1 LIGISVMS
9 KAQGI
14 ALRRSGGICDHADRE
29 WQGASIPGRI
39 GATEDAAR
47 RWFAA
52 VATHAPSITD
62 LSQRPGSREISINHL
77 VADWTTVAAAGELP
91 EGEMLEAD
99 NRGEPVVVA
108 RSGGSLYAFE
118 GWCTHEECP
127 LAEGTLTDQQ
137 LECYCHGAVFNIRTG
152 EALVGP
158 AVASLETYPVREQ
171 DGEIQVEM

>member
-1 LIGISVMS
+1 M
-9 KAQGI
+9 
-14 ALRRSGGICDHADRE
+14 
-29 WQGASIPGRI
+29 
-39 GATEDAAR
+39 
-47 RWFAA
+47 
-52 VATHAPSITD
+52 
-62 LSQRPGSREISINHL
+62 
-77 VADWTTVAAAGELP
+77 ADWTTVAGAGALP

-108 RSGGSLYAFE
+108 RSGGCLYAFE

-127 LAEGTLTDQQ
+127 LVEGTLTDQQ